1 MKNSSSFV
9 PLNDSQIGIYL
20 DCFQNPEST
29 MYNIPVC
36 HRYESGQVDV
46 ARLADAVHQALEH
59 FEAFHLYIGQQDGL
73 PVMMRQE
80 TTEFAVECCTAQ
92 ESELEQRK
100 TAFVRPFDLTHA
112 PLFRAQ
118 IITTPESVYLLIDA
132 HHILSDGTSMSVLGD
147 AIRDAY
153 QGIPILP
160 ELLVPSVQSQLEQQ
174 DKEKAREALAYF
186 TKELGGVE
194 VDSNLPVDLPDATS
208 SLQGYLLKMKLD
220 VPFDTVEQIARQFDV
235 TKGTIFLTA
244 FAYALAKTTCQTESL
259 FCTVSSGRH
268 HDPLLSHTVGMFVR
282 TLPFYMKFDEDGR
295 IEDQLKAA
303 RRELSAAIKHDCV
316 SFAALAKE
324 LGLRSDILFTYQGTL
339 FNTLDMLETPDP
351 QANLAFFVFKRD
363 LHYEVRAAYRTCLY
377 EEQNIRRLMELFGRI
392 VKGFAECG
400 TFREISLQSE
410 QDCAQI
416 ARFNQTEQPLPAGES
431 IVSMLSLIHI
441 SEPTRP
447 Y

>member
-1 MKNSSSFV
+1 M
-9 PLNDSQIGIYL
+9 
-20 DCFQNPEST
+20 
-29 MYNIPVC
+29 
-36 HRYESGQVDV
+36 
-46 ARLADAVHQALEH
+46 
-59 FEAFHLYIGQQDGL
+59 
-73 PVMMRQE
+73 
-80 TTEFAVECCTAQ
+80 
-92 ESELEQRK
+92 LEQTISPK
-100 TAFVRPFDLTHA
+100 AWKLTEYQQGDYYIA
-112 PLFRAQ
+112 VC
-118 IITTPESVYLLIDA
+118 EEYLLIDA

-174 DKEKAREALAYF
+174 DEEKAREALAYF

-208 SLQGYLLKMKLD
+208 SLQGNLLKMKLD

-316 SFAALAKE
+316 SFAALSKE
-324 LGLRSDILFTYQGTL
+324 LGLRSDMNVVCHARDQPCLFSC
-339 FNTLDMLETPDP
+339 PP
-351 QANLAFFVFKRD
+351 SS
-363 LHYEVRAAYRTCLY
+363 
-377 EEQNIRRLMELFGRI
+377 NISKCNR
-392 VKGFAECG
+392 
-400 TFREISLQSE
+400 
-410 QDCAQI
+410 
-416 ARFNQTEQPLPAGES
+416 
-431 IVSMLSLIHI
+431 
-441 SEPTRP
+441 
-447 Y
+447 